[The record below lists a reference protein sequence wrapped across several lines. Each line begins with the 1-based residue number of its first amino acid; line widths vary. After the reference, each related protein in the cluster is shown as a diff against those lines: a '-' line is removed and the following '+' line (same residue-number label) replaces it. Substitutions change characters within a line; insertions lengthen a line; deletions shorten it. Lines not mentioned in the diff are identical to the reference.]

1 MDEKI
6 RQLLKIDPSRLD
18 ALNSIL
24 LNPDMRVINDFLKV
38 VEKYG
43 TPEEINN
50 KAEQAGQLAT
60 LLKKVEAT
68 KPEYLKDLE
77 WLEQQRD
84 KSAFITVAD
93 YRKKVL
99 GEKSKIYEFS

>member
-6 RQLLKIDPSRLD
+6 RQLLKIDTSRLD

-24 LNPDMRVINDFLKV
+24 LDPDMTVVNDFLKV

-43 TPEEINN
+43 TPDEINR
-50 KAEQAGQLAT
+50 KADQAGQLDNL
-60 LLKKVEAT
+60 LLKVESA
-68 KPEYLKDLE
+68 KPEFLADLK

-84 KSAFITVAD
+84 RKAFITVAD
-93 YRKKVL
+93 YRKSLL
-99 GEKSKIYEFS
+99 G